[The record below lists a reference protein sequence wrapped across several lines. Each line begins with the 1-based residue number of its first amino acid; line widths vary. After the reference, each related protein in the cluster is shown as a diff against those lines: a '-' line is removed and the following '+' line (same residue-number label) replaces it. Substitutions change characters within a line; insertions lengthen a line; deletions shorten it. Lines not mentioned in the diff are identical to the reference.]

1 MDSNVQP
8 SNWNRYLKICAW
20 LGYQPEATVD
30 TNLQQRYKTLY
41 TRYCQDNGLHLNS
54 DVDIQKLSEILYID
68 LCGELGYES
77 TIQIRRNIS
86 TLTDH
91 VRHQIHSDKGY
102 LFYCLGSRAEGFGTT
117 ISDVDHMLVHTD
129 YVVVNN
135 TTEISEVSRAKSNK
149 AVITMETQHT
159 KPGYVRLILETDKST
174 TRERISSSCH
184 NYDDKLYISSTNFRE
199 HIMSSLRK
207 NAEIHGPCT
216 TTIHGH
222 RVHDMAECLSCTSQP
237 TAVQNWVIR
246 CNKYNWPDSV
256 VLEHCLSL
264 GCHLAP
270 VGSMESPGCHLA
282 PVGSMES
289 PGCQLA
295 PVGSM
300 ESPGCQ
306 LVPVGSMESPQEDL
320 EWRISFTLM
329 EKTIL
334 HSLSHSQF
342 ICYGLLKMYL
352 KEVLCSFEEIK
363 DLISSYFMKTV
374 LLWEIQTN
382 SQHNVGADSLFQVFR
397 NCLQRLFTWV
407 KTEYCPNF
415 FIPENN
421 MFENRIYGES
431 KHTLQNILELLFKDK
446 FYGLY
451 RCKSVDLPYL
461 IFQVLINEKRSIVVS
476 VDESRYVTDEDIETD
491 VWLEIN
497 TQFHAFLYKQ
507 SSIADFNTL
516 LRTLDLILT
525 KDSLTHLEKRA
536 VQTWISEVAI
546 YITTHNFK
554 DIIAPNVSPD
564 TVLKKYNLC
573 CNIFHTL
580 DHKGSVAPLYLA
592 TLMYITG
599 RYQSCLHV
607 ITECNK
613 RLKEGF
619 LQVVYVSVNLQ
630 LTILRLE
637 LELQIDLLSIERAFL
652 HIDPR
657 LYVSM
662 LSVLCHHN
670 LGDVVRARTEFQR
683 ISELRMPYRKLLYLQ
698 EISFQVL
705 GICCEII
712 GKYEGAYISYVEA
725 YNSPRVSL
733 HGNAPLLRILCLIFK
748 LLQK

>member
-8 SNWNRYLKICAW
+8 YAWKRYLGSCAS
-20 LGYQPEATVD
+20 LGYQPEATVE
-30 TNLQQRYKTLY
+30 TNLLQRYKTLY
-41 TRYCQDNGLHLNS
+41 TRYCQDNGLQFGLSRNLDS
-54 DVDIQKLSEILYID
+54 DVDIQKLSEVLYLE
-68 LCGELGYES
+68 LCEELGYES
-77 TIQIRRNIS
+77 IIQIRRNIS
-86 TLTDH
+86 TLTDYVH
-91 VRHQIHSDKGY
+91 HQTNSDKGY
-102 LFYCLGSRAEGFGTT
+102 LFYCLGSRAEGFRITT
-117 ISDVDHMLVHTD
+117 SDVDHMLVRTD
-129 YVVVNN
+129 NVVVNN
-135 TTEISEVSRAKSNK
+135 TTEISEVSHTKSNK

-159 KPGYVRLILETDKST
+159 KPGYVRLILETDKSIT
-174 TRERISSSCH
+174 SERISSSCH
-184 NYDDKLYISSTNFRE
+184 NYDDKLYISSTKFRE
-199 HIMSSLRK
+199 YRMSSLGK
-207 NAEIHGPCT
+207 NTEVHGPCT

-237 TAVQNWVIR
+237 SAVQNWVMR
-246 CNKYNWPDSV
+246 CNEYNWPDSV
-256 VLEHCLSL
+256 VLERCVSL
-264 GCHLAP
+264 
-270 VGSMESPGCHLA
+270 
-282 PVGSMES
+282 
-289 PGCQLA
+289 GCQLA
-295 PVGSM
+295 PVGSK
-300 ESPGCQ
+300 ESPH
-306 LVPVGSMESPQEDL
+306 EHL
-320 EWRISFTLM
+320 EWRISFILM

-334 HSLSHSQF
+334 QSLSHSQF
-342 ICYGLLKMYL
+342 MCYGLLKIYL
-352 KEVLCSFEEIK
+352 KEVLGSFEEIN
-363 DLISSYFMKTV
+363 DLVSSYFMKTV

-525 KDSLTHLEKRA
+525 KDSLTHLEKIA